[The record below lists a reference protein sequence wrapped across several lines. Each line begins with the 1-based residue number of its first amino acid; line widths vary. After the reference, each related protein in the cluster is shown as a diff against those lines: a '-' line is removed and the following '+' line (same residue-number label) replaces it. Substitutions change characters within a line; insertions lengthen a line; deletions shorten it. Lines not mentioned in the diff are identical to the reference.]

1 MIIYL
6 DTSSL
11 FKLYHNEQGT
21 EELDKLFTEENI
33 TEIILSA
40 ISKVELTSTVWK
52 KIRMNELNIN
62 QGVELI
68 ELFKADNKN
77 YTFIELDNELIES
90 ATKLINEYG
99 KFGLRSL
106 DSIQLATA
114 LKYKD
119 KIDIGKTSDKI
130 LNDLLIKIGI
140 KTH

>member
-21 EELDKLFTEENI
+21 EELDKLFVEKNI
-33 TEIILSA
+33 KEIILSG
-40 ISKVELTSTVWK
+40 ISKVEFASTVWK
-52 KIRMNELNIN
+52 KIRMKELKLN
-62 QGVELI
+62 QGI
-68 ELFKADNKN
+68 ELLNLFNADNDN
-77 YTFIELDNELIES
+77 YTFIEIDSKLIKSSLELIN
-90 ATKLINEYG
+90 KYG
-99 KFGLRSL
+99 EFGLRTL

-140 KTH
+140 ATQ